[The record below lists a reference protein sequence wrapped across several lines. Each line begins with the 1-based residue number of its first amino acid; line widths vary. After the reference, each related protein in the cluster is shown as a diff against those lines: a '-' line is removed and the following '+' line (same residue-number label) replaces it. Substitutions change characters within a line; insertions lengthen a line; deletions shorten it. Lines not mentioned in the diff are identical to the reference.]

1 MELVPPTPPIAHLG
15 QLTAGRTARSWGQGQ
30 GDSGCV
36 HHECEVSERVCA
48 CTCVELTC
56 LPLPGPLDGN
66 ELCIWDIKDPPQQV

>member
-36 HHECEVSERVCA
+36 HHECEVSECVCA

-56 LPLPGPLDGN
+56 LPLPVPGPTWGAEGMGDGAMPR
-66 ELCIWDIKDPPQQV
+66 K

>member
-1 MELVPPTPPIAHLG
+1 MDLVPPTPPIAHLG
-15 QLTAGRTARSWGQGQ
+15 QLTAGRTARNWGQGQ

-56 LPLPGPLDGN
+56 LPLPVPGPTWGAEGMGDGAMPR
-66 ELCIWDIKDPPQQV
+66 K